1 MVIMRDANTGYYIRS
16 NNKEQLLLKHEIAIM
31 REKMLTTTTYAT
43 IKSSYSISMR
53 WSSWET
59 EMLATTSDSTIRSSY
74 SKSMIL

>member
-59 EMLATTSDSTIRSSY
+59 EILINVDHKTATP
-74 SKSMIL
+74 